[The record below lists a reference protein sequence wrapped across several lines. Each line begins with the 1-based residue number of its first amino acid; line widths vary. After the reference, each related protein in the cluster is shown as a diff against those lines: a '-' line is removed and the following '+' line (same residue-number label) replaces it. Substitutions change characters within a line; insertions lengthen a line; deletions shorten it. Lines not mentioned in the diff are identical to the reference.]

1 MLPTALGV
9 RPGDR
14 LLVVRGS
21 GRALGFV
28 ARGPIFGEALLHYGL
43 ETLRSPS
50 LLKQ

>member
-1 MLPTALGV
+1 M

-28 ARGPIFGEALLHYGL
+28 AQGRIYDEAWKHPEL
-43 ETLRSPS
+43 ENLRSPS
-50 LLKQ
+50 FLE